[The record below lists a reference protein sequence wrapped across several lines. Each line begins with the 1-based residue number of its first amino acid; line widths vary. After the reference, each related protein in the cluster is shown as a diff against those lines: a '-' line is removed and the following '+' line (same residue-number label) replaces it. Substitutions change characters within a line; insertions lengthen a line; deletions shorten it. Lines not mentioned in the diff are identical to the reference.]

1 MEKIKKNNLK
11 FADNAAYLK
20 LSAVDQAKM
29 DDNLVSG
36 KIAQAE
42 AELEER
48 SAKILLANATKDF
61 SDANKVAAPF
71 LPIFG

>member
-48 SAKILLANATKDF
+48 SAKIL
-61 SDANKVAAPF
+61 
-71 LPIFG
+71 